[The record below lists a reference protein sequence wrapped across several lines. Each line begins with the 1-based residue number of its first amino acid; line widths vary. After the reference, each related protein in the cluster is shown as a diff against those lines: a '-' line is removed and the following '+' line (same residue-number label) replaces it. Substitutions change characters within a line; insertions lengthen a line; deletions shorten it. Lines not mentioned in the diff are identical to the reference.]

1 MIGQDSRLIREAKA
15 GNKRAFGKLV
25 KKYEKKILFLSYD
38 LCGNYEDAKDVAQD
52 VFIKSFEKLSQFEE
66 RSEFL
71 TWLYRITVN
80 MAIDFHR
87 QQKRSRQRFVNDDL
101 LHAQKLLKEV
111 EILNPS
117 KTMLEELE
125 QRDQIERVLKKL
137 SMNQRTATVLKYF
150 HHKTTKEIA
159 DIMGCQETTVRNH
172 IFRALG
178 NLKKHLENLA

>member
-1 MIGQDSRLIREAKA
+1 MLHTQ
-15 GNKRAFGKLV
+15 
-25 KKYEKKILFLSYD
+25 
-38 LCGNYEDAKDVAQD
+38 
-52 VFIKSFEKLSQFEE
+52 KS
-66 RSEFL
+66 
-71 TWLYRITVN
+71 
-80 MAIDFHR
+80 
-87 QQKRSRQRFVNDDL
+87 
-101 LHAQKLLKEV
+101 LKEV

-125 QRDQIERVLKKL
+125 QRDQIEHVLKKL

-178 NLKKHLENLA
+178 NMKKHLENLA